1 MEIYQIEKLPMPD
14 DTRGRKKSKI
24 RTTLEALDVGDTFF
38 IPNKDLDVETSRQ
51 QVYRC
56 ANAINTKLEEI
67 DKFYVKTF
75 VEQEGLRVFRVKT
88 SGEAQ

>member
-56 ANAINTKLEEI
+56 AEMVVHLKECIKILERIEDMCERAINE
-67 DKFYVKTF
+67 VN
-75 VEQEGLRVFRVKT
+75 EQT
-88 SGEAQ
+88 